1 MGWNRAGLSEHRE
14 KRVIGKMI
22 TPLRQGGTGIAL
34 PLGMLPAG
42 SSAPALRAVDGGK
55 CCSIKGSKV
64 QAPVNTPD
72 EPMSCLW
79 MFRKQKKLN

>member
-1 MGWNRAGLSEHRE
+1 MGWNRAGLSEHRGE
-14 KRVIGKMI
+14 RVIRKVI
-22 TPLRQGGTGIAL
+22 TPLRQEGVGIAL
-34 PLGMLPAG
+34 PLGMVPVG
-42 SSAPALRAVDGGK
+42 SSAPALGAEHGGK
-55 CCSIKGSKV
+55 HWSIKGSEV

>member
-1 MGWNRAGLSEHRE
+1 MGWNRAGLTEHRG
-14 KRVIGKMI
+14 KRVIREAM
-22 TPLRQGGTGIAL
+22 TPPRQEGIGIAF
-34 PLGMLPAG
+34 PLELVPVGN
-42 SSAPALRAVDGGK
+42 SWAVNGGK
-55 CCSIKGSKV
+55 RCSAKGSKV